1 MSQSLSPHG
10 QSGKSQTVC
19 HTNARRVIQLPR
31 KEWPSKARARQGG
44 RLWDELVRE
53 RTQVEARLQTRL
65 GDPTVEGLSY
75 VVGSFFNERAI
86 WVTRC
91 PYSHAAA
98 A

>member
-1 MSQSLSPHG
+1 M
-10 QSGKSQTVC
+10 
-19 HTNARRVIQLPR
+19 PR
-31 KEWPSKARARQGG
+31 KEWPSKGSSPQDG

-75 VVGSFFNERAI
+75 LVGSFFNERAI

-91 PYSHAAA
+91 PYSRAAAIGSAVSAFAGTTSMPAHAAA